1 MERRGKLR
9 ASYFVQNNRKMS
21 SMSSIFVPTNSTLLG
36 ATGIINPN
44 VGGSGAA
51 SVDLTEIKNEI
62 SSLRQSMNASAVAN
76 DVEELKK
83 FTEFLKFRIDG
94 LDTRLAAIEKINA
107 DVASKMNIMEIT
119 ITALSAVLKK
129 PATE

>member
-1 MERRGKLR
+1 
-9 ASYFVQNNRKMS
+9 
-21 SMSSIFVPTNSTLLG
+21 MSSIFVPTNSTLLG

-44 VGGSGAA
+44 VGTSDGSSAA
-51 SVDLTEIKNEI
+51 DLTEIKNEI
-62 SSLRQSMNASAVAN
+62 SSLRQSMNASAIVN

-94 LDTRLAAIEKINA
+94 LDTRLAAIEKINT
-107 DVASKMNIMEIT
+107 DVTSKMNIMEIT

-129 PATE
+129 PAAE